1 MIAQRVGVTAVRAAA
16 KPSNFLF
23 AQNAP
28 KIALAARLPTTQYRP
43 VTTSK
48 ISNDEGHEILAK
60 QRLHRP
66 IAPHLS
72 VYKLNQ
78 TWFGHSAWT
87 RITGCTLSGAAY
99 VYFTSY
105 LVAPLFGWHIESA
118 ALAEAF
124 ASMPAAVNGAIKF
137 ALGFPFAYHFIN
149 GIRHLVFDM
158 GKGFAKPTIV
168 KTEIA
173 TWAAS
178 VVGGLFLAFGL

>member
-1 MIAQRVGVTAVRAAA
+1 MTDI
-16 KPSNFLF
+16 P
-23 AQNAP
+23 P
-28 KIALAARLPTTQYRP
+28 LASP